1 MNDPSDF
8 PSLLE
13 RFFVDRLMCQRQT
26 SPHTIAGYRDT
37 FRLLLLFAQQKLGK
51 DPSILALED
60 LDANMIGAFL
70 DHLEK
75 ERSNSPRSRNVRL
88 AAIHSF
94 FRFVA
99 FQAPAKAAL
108 IQRVLAMPGK
118 RYDRNLV
125 GFLDLEEV
133 AAILAAQDRS
143 TWAGRRDYLLLLL
156 AVQTG
161 LRVSELTALR
171 PEDITLG
178 SGAHVRCMGKG
189 RKERCVPL
197 RKEAASAL
205 RAWIAEN
212 ATRNRNVLFP
222 NARGGKLSTDGV
234 QFLLAKH
241 AKTASKVCPSLM
253 KKRVSPHVLRHT
265 TAMDLLR
272 HGVDRSVIALWL
284 GHESMETTQ
293 AYLTADLEMKQRA
306 LAKLEPGKAK
316 LPLFRPDDR
325 LLAFL
330 KSL

>member
-1 MNDPSDF
+1 MSDPPDF
-8 PSLLE
+8 PGLLE
-13 RFFVDRLMCQRQT
+13 RFFSDRLMRQRQA

-37 FRLLLLFAQQKLGK
+37 FRLLLLFAQRKLGK
-51 DPSILALED
+51 PPSALAIED
-60 LDANMIGAFL
+60 LDAPLIGTFL

-75 ERSNSPRSRNVRL
+75 ERGNSSRSRNVRL

-99 FQAPAKAAL
+99 FQEPAKVAL
-108 IQRVLAMPGK
+108 FQRVLAMPGK
-118 RYDRNLV
+118 RYNRRLV
-125 GFLDLEEV
+125 GFLAPEEV
-133 AAILAAQDRS
+133 EAILAAPDRS
-143 TWAGRRDYLLLLL
+143 TWTGRRDYVLLLI

-178 SGAHVRCMGKG
+178 PGAHVHCIGKG

-197 RKEAASAL
+197 RREAVSAL
-205 RAWIAEN
+205 RAWMAEIARKPSEY
-212 ATRNRNVLFP
+212 LFP
-222 NARGGKLSTDGV
+222 NARGGSLSPDGV

-241 AKTASKVCPSLM
+241 AKAAREVCPSM
-253 KKRVSPHVLRHT
+253 AREPVTPHVLRHT
-265 TAMDLLR
+265 TAMELLQ

-293 AYLTADLEMKQRA
+293 AYLSADLEMKQRA
-306 LAKLEPGKAK
+306 LARLEPGKTK
-316 LPLFRPDDR
+316 PNLYRPDDR

-330 KSL
+330 KGL

>member
-1 MNDPSDF
+1 
-8 PSLLE
+8 
-13 RFFVDRLMCQRQT
+13 
-26 SPHTIAGYRDT
+26 
-37 FRLLLLFAQQKLGK
+37 
-51 DPSILALED
+51 
-60 LDANMIGAFL
+60 
-70 DHLEK
+70 
-75 ERSNSPRSRNVRL
+75 
-88 AAIHSF
+88 
-94 FRFVA
+94 
-99 FQAPAKAAL
+99 
-108 IQRVLAMPGK
+108 MPGK

-125 GFLDLEEV
+125 GFLAPGEV
-133 AAILAAQDRS
+133 EAILAAPDRS
-143 TWAGRRDYLLLLL
+143 KWAGRRDYLLLLL

-171 PEDITLG
+171 PEDVTLG

-197 RKEAASAL
+197 RKEATAAL

-212 ATRNRNVLFP
+212 AERHRNVLLP

-241 AKTASKVCPSLM
+241 AKTASKACPSLV

-306 LAKLEPGKAK
+306 LAKLEPGNAK
-316 LPLFRPDDR
+316 LGLFRPDDR

-330 KSL
+330 KGL